1 MCVVQQADS
10 ARFARRPRLSIMK
23 LHRIK
28 QTRGSAPPLS
38 LSLSPCL
45 YHFMSSLLLDRV
57 CVGQTCTGAP
67 IDFPIIGWQGGGGER
82 KRRERDT
89 NACIHENT
97 REAPVSLA
105 PCDLNTALCH
115 GIPSRYTRA
124 VPPWNVLH
132 VHKCRTCTIEGK
144 ATCHALCHTVSPSAL
159 STYDASSS
167 SPWGWL
173 ASLLSPPSPVCF
185 SLCSLLDW
193 MLRASSSRL
202 ITFWVGLVSL
212 LGRSCD
218 GQVAVC
224 GKFSY

>member
-1 MCVVQQADS
+1 M
-10 ARFARRPRLSIMK
+10 
-23 LHRIK
+23 
-28 QTRGSAPPLS
+28 TE
-38 LSLSPCL
+38 
-45 YHFMSSLLLDRV
+45 
-57 CVGQTCTGAP
+57 
-67 IDFPIIGWQGGGGER
+67 GGGGR
-82 KRRERDT
+82 KRRRRERDT

-97 REAPVSLA
+97 REAPVSLT

-173 ASLLSPPSPVCF
+173 ASLLSPPSPVFLSLFIIGLDASRIFF
-185 SLCSLLDW
+185 SLNNVLGWFSLFIGTIVRW
-193 MLRASSSRL
+193 TSRRL
-202 ITFWVGLVSL
+202 W
-212 LGRSCD
+212 
-218 GQVAVC
+218 
-224 GKFSY
+224 